1 MEEKKDRRFHGSLKC
16 KGGGKL
22 PMFYIPSTI
31 NTEKELLI
39 TAIWEDKK
47 ELVSGKLACKYIG
60 TSIKQSSNLQEY
72 NNLDYI
78 LNLSQL
84 F

>member
-31 NTEKELLI
+31 NTEKELLRR
-39 TAIWEDKK
+39 AIWADKNG
-47 ELVSGKLACKYIG
+47 LVSGRLAW
-60 TSIKQSSNLQEY
+60 TSSNPQ
-72 NNLDYI
+72 I
-78 LNLSQL
+78 LLS
-84 F
+84 

>member
-22 PMFYIPSTI
+22 QMFYISSTI

-39 TAIWEDKK
+39 TAIWEDKN
-47 ELVSGKLACKYIG
+47 ELVSGKLANVHQAILK
-60 TSIKQSSNLQEY
+60 SSGV
-72 NNLDYI
+72 
-78 LNLSQL
+78 
-84 F
+84 

>member
-22 PMFYIPSTI
+22 QMFYIPSTI

-39 TAIWEDKK
+39 TAIWEDKN
-47 ELVSGKLACKYIG
+47 ELVSGKLAC
-60 TSIKQSSNLQEY
+60 TSSNPQ
-72 NNLDYI
+72 I
-78 LNLSQL
+78 FRSITI
-84 F
+84 

>member
-39 TAIWEDKK
+39 TAILKDKMSWQGC
-47 ELVSGKLACKYIG
+47 LY
-60 TSIKQSSNLQEY
+60 IKQSSNLQLY